1 MEWLQKMIIFFFFCC
16 DSHLVVRQVEDG
28 QVLAVDERTLLQLLQ
43 RVVAQVDGRL
53 QIITVLIFSQNL
65 ISGVILN

>member
-1 MEWLQKMIIFFFFCC
+1 MASKDDHLSFVFVC

-28 QVLAVDERTLLQLLQ
+28 QVLAIDERALLQLLQ

-53 QIITVLIFSQNL
+53 QIITVLIFSHNH

>member
-1 MEWLQKMIIFFFFCC
+1 VASKDDHLSFVFVC

-28 QVLAVDERTLLQLLQ
+28 QVLAIDERALLQLLQ

-53 QIITVLIFSQNL
+53 QIITVLIFSHNH

>member
-1 MEWLQKMIIFFFFCC
+1 MVSKDDHLSFVFVC

-28 QVLAVDERTLLQLLQ
+28 QVLAVDERALLQLLQ

-53 QIITVLIFSQNL
+53 QKSYRFNFSQNL
-65 ISGVILN
+65 ISGMILN

>member
-1 MEWLQKMIIFFFFCC
+1 MIIFFFFCC

>member
-1 MEWLQKMIIFFFFCC
+1 MASKDDHLSFVFVC

-28 QVLAVDERTLLQLLQ
+28 QVLAVDERALLQLLQ

-53 QIITVLIFSQNL
+53 QNITVLIFSQNL

>member
-1 MEWLQKMIIFFFFCC
+1 MASKDDDLSFVFVC

-28 QVLAVDERTLLQLLQ
+28 QVLAVDERALLQLLQ